1 MPESGFLVPK
11 KISVPV
17 ATAVALGAI
26 IGAGIFVLSGTA
38 IALAGAYA
46 LIAFVFVGIVA
57 ALIAFQLGELG
68 SIMPKAKGAA
78 YSFVYEAFGSQLGF
92 ITGILLYFSFATAIA
107 AVALGFGSYA
117 ASFLGLGSGYPIYIA
132 MVLIF
137 VLSLVNIYGIK
148 KAAKMDFGLVVVK
161 ISILA
166 IFVAFAAVFAFSG
179 GGHFS
184 FSYLTTPAS
193 KAGLAAIFAA
203 SVAIFF
209 AYYGFQAISTF
220 TSDVEG
226 GANKAARAI
235 IYSVI
240 ISIVV
245 YVLVVLALMLLVPV
259 AKYTVSA
266 DPLAFA
272 LSYIH
277 APGYIS
283 IIVDIG
289 AMIATTSATL
299 AMILTSSRIL
309 YQIGEDKLLPK
320 VVTKFN
326 RKRDVALN
334 GVIISSAIG
343 VVMLFAG
350 NIYIIAA
357 ISNFG
362 LLFSYMLSSFA
373 VIHFRRIKR
382 SGSFKTPFYPYV
394 PIISIVAVMAF
405 MIGMPKEA
413 LVIGVMIIISL
424 IVIYYAIIEIDEKR
438 PVKEKLFK

>member
-1 MPESGFLVPK
+1 MAK

-38 IALAGAYA
+38 IALAGSYA
-46 LIAFVFVGIVA
+46 LVAFVFVGIVA

-68 SIMPKAKGAA
+68 SIMPKAKGSA

-92 ITGILLYFSFATAIA
+92 ITGVLLYFSFATAIA

-117 ASFLGLGSGYPIYIA
+117 ASFFGLGSGYSIYLA
-132 MVLIF
+132 MALIF

-179 GGHFS
+179 AGGHFS
-184 FSYLTTPAS
+184 LSYLTTPAS

-209 AYYGFQAISTF
+209 AYSGFQAISTF

-226 GANKAARAI
+226 GASKAARAI
-235 IYSVI
+235 MYSVI

-283 IIVDIG
+283 TIVDIG

-320 VVTKFN
+320 AVTKFN

-334 GVIISSAIG
+334 GVIISAAIG

-350 NIYIIAA
+350 NIYVIAA

-382 SGSFKTPFYPYV
+382 FGSFKTPLYPYV
-394 PIISIVAVMAF
+394 PIVSIVAVMAF

-438 PVKEKLFK
+438 PVKEKLFR

>member
-1 MPESGFLVPK
+1 MPK

-38 IALAGAYA
+38 IALAGTYA
-46 LIAFVFVGIVA
+46 LVAFIFVGIVA
-57 ALIAFQLGELG
+57 ILIAFQLGELG

-92 ITGILLYFSFATAIA
+92 ITGVLLYFSFATAIS

-117 ASFLGLGSGYPIYIA
+117 SSFLGLGSGYSIYLAIA
-132 MVLIF
+132 LIF
-137 VLSLVNIYGIK
+137 VLSIVNIYGIK

-161 ISILA
+161 IGILS
-166 IFVAFAAVFAFSG
+166 IFVAFAVIFALSG
-179 GGHFS
+179 ASHFS
-184 FSYLTTPAS
+184 LSYLATPAS
-193 KAGLAAIFAA
+193 KVGLAAIFAA

-209 AYYGFQAISTF
+209 AYSGFQSISTF
-220 TSDVEG
+220 TLDVDG
-226 GANKAARAI
+226 GPNMAARAI
-235 IYSVI
+235 LYSVV
-240 ISIVV
+240 ISMIV
-245 YVLVVLALMLLVPV
+245 YILVVLALMLLVPV
-259 AKYTVSA
+259 AKFTVAA

-283 IIVDIG
+283 TIIDIG

-309 YQIGEDKLLPK
+309 YQIGKDRLLPHP
-320 VVTKFN
+320 VTRFN
-326 RKRDVALN
+326 RKRDVAVN
-334 GVIISSAIG
+334 GVVISAVIG
-343 VVMLFAG
+343 VIMLFSG

-362 LLFSYMLSSFA
+362 LLFSYLLASFA

-382 SGSFKTPFYPYV
+382 LGSFKTPLYPYV
-394 PIISIVAVMAF
+394 PIVSIVAVMAF

-413 LVIGVMIIISL
+413 LVLGVMIIISL
-424 IVIYYAIIEIDEKR
+424 IVIYYAIIEIDKKR
-438 PVKEKLFK
+438 PVKEKLFR

>member
-1 MPESGFLVPK
+1 MSK

-46 LIAFVFVGIVA
+46 LVAFVFVGVVA
-57 ALIAFQLGELG
+57 IMIALQLGELG
-68 SIMPKAKGAA
+68 SIIPNAKGAA

-92 ITGILLYFSFATAIA
+92 ITGILLYFSFATAIS

-117 ASFLGLGSGYPIYIA
+117 ASFLGLGHSYAIYLA
-132 MVLIF
+132 MALIF
-137 VLSLVNIYGIK
+137 ILSIVNIYGIK

-161 ISILA
+161 IGILSL
-166 IFVAFAAVFAFSG
+166 FVAFAAVLAFSG
-179 GGHFS
+179 GAHFN
-184 FSYLTTPAS
+184 LTYFATPAS
-193 KAGLAAIFAA
+193 KSGLAALFAA

-209 AYYGFQAISTF
+209 AYSGFQTISTF
-220 TSDVEG
+220 TSNVEG
-226 GANKAARAI
+226 GANKAAKAI
-235 IYSVI
+235 LYSVL
-240 ISIVV
+240 ISIAV
-245 YVLVVLALMLLVPV
+245 YVLVVLALLLLVPA
-259 AKYTVSA
+259 AKFTIEA

-272 LSYIH
+272 LGYVH
-277 APGYIS
+277 APAYIS

-309 YQIGEDKLLPK
+309 YQIGKDKLLPTP
-320 VVTKFN
+320 VTKYN
-326 RKRDVALN
+326 KKRDVALN
-334 GVIISSAIG
+334 GVIISAVIG

-350 NIYIIAA
+350 NIYVIAA

-362 LLFSYMLSSFA
+362 LLFSYMLASFA
-373 VIHFRRIKR
+373 LIHFRRIKKA
-382 SGSFKTPFYPYV
+382 GSFRSPLYPYV

-405 MIGMPKEA
+405 IIGMPKEA

-424 IVIYYAIIEIDEKR
+424 IVVYYAIIEIDEKR

>member
-1 MPESGFLVPK
+1 MPGSGFLVSK

-117 ASFLGLGSGYPIYIA
+117 ASFLGLGSGYSIYIA

-209 AYYGFQAISTF
+209 AYSGFQAISTF
-220 TSDVEG
+220 TSEVEG

-277 APGYIS
+277 APIIPT
-283 IIVDIG
+283 IIV
-289 AMIATTSATL
+289 SFEKFF
-299 AMILTSSRIL
+299 L
-309 YQIGEDKLLPK
+309 YWAFFVNLDY
-320 VVTKFN
+320 
-326 RKRDVALN
+326 R
-334 GVIISSAIG
+334 VINDNQRYYNHDAYHER
-343 VVMLFAG
+343 LFRHPYHERHYCYYGYYWHIRVKWGFEA
-350 NIYIIAA
+350 
-357 ISNFG
+357 
-362 LLFSYMLSSFA
+362 
-373 VIHFRRIKR
+373 
-382 SGSFKTPFYPYV
+382 SGSF
-394 PIISIVAVMAF
+394 
-405 MIGMPKEA
+405 
-413 LVIGVMIIISL
+413 
-424 IVIYYAIIEIDEKR
+424 YAPEMYHGKA
-438 PVKEKLFK
+438 

>member
-1 MPESGFLVPK
+1 MAK

-38 IALAGAYA
+38 IALAGSYA

-57 ALIAFQLGELG
+57 ALIALQLGELG

-92 ITGILLYFSFATAIA
+92 ITGILLYFSFATAIS

-117 ASFLGLGSGYPIYIA
+117 ASFLGLGSVYAIYLA
-132 MVLIF
+132 MALIF

-179 GGHFS
+179 AGRFS
-184 FSYLTTPAS
+184 LSYLATPAS
-193 KAGLAAIFAA
+193 KDGLAAIFAA

-209 AYYGFQAISTF
+209 AYSGFQAISTF

-226 GANKAARAI
+226 GPNKAARAI

-245 YVLVVLALMLLVPV
+245 YILVVLALMMLVPV
-259 AKYTVSA
+259 AKYTVAA

-272 LSYIH
+272 LGYIH

-299 AMILTSSRIL
+299 AMILTSSRVL
-309 YQIGEDKLLPK
+309 YQIGRDKLLPK
-320 VVTKFN
+320 PVTKFN
-326 RKRDVALN
+326 RQRDVAVN
-334 GVIISSAIG
+334 GVIISAVIG
-343 VVMLFAG
+343 VVMLFSG
-350 NIYIIAA
+350 NIYVIAA

-362 LLFSYMLSSFA
+362 LMFSYMLSSFA
-373 VIHFRRIKR
+373 VIHFRRIKKF
-382 SGSFKTPFYPYV
+382 GSFKTPFYPYMS
-394 PIISIVAVMAF
+394 IISIVAVMAF

-413 LVIGVMIIISL
+413 LVLGVIIIISL
-424 IVIYYAIIEIDEKR
+424 IVIYYAIMEIAEKR
-438 PVKEKLFK
+438 PVKEKLFR